1 MEGRP
6 RHCPCP
12 LVGFGGAGGFA
23 WGGGDQEHPI
33 ETPLGRWQGRGQGLR
48 LFGAVIVADGGAAT
62 GGLEPA
68 WPCSPLSV

>member
-33 ETPLGRWQGRGQGLR
+33 ETPLGRWQGRGCSG